1 MNPPWQDAWFASE
14 VKTASGLLWRGVE
27 AQHRVATM
35 RLVDSLAEQAE
46 LERLLEASK
55 PPLPRATVSATSPRA
70 AASPRA
76 APKPQHYL
84 LSTPFRYRSPHSSR
98 FRAGGD
104 PGLWYG
110 AKERD
115 TACTEVAYWRWRFLM
130 DSAGLRDGELV
141 TEHTL
146 FQAQVRGSAVD
157 LLREPWSSAAD
168 SWAHPTDYGAC
179 QALACAARGHGVQWI
194 RYASARRPGG
204 HCAAVL
210 TPECLSLP
218 EPARVETWLCKVTAA
233 QALMLHDE
241 DRLTLVLGG

>member
-1 MNPPWQDAWFASE
+1 MNPPWENAWFESGVKAS
-14 VKTASGLLWRGVE
+14 SGLLWRGVE

-35 RLVDSLAEQAE
+35 RLVDSLDEQAE
-46 LERLLEASK
+46 LERILEASK
-55 PPLPRATVSATSPRA
+55 PPLPRAAVNVRA
-70 AASPRA
+70 STR
-76 APKPQHYL
+76 PQHYL
-84 LSTPFRYRSPHSSR
+84 LSTPFRYRSPHPSR
-98 FRAGGD
+98 FRVGGD

-115 TACTEVAYWRWRFLM
+115 TACTEVAFWRWRFLM

-146 FQAQVRGSAVD
+146 FQAQVRGTTID
-157 LLREPWSSAAD
+157 LMREPWSASADA
-168 SWAHPTDYGAC
+168 WMHPSDYAAC
-179 QALACAARGHGVQWI
+179 QAVAKAARGYSVQWI

-210 TPECLSLP
+210 APECLSLP

-241 DRLTLVLGG
+241 DRLTVVLGV